1 MIVTLLSLHIA
12 YMIWNFL
19 GKWRLWNPEQEN
31 PLSQEDELW
40 NDIVFSSA
48 AEYIENETTDT
59 PELDEMT
66 KQTSSMGET
75 TVVSNPT
82 SKSTTLDLAEFS
94 CKPCGRVLG
103 R

>member
-1 MIVTLLSLHIA
+1 MLA
-12 YMIWNFL
+12 YVCIWGWNFL

-66 KQTSSMGET
+66 KHTSSMGET
-75 TVVSNPT
+75 PVVSNPT
-82 SKSTTLDLAEFS
+82 SKCTTLDLAEFS